1 MTSKA
6 EQRLQEIGVT
16 IPDAP
21 TPAANYLPFTRT
33 GNLVFVSGQV
43 PFVDGKLS
51 VTGTVGI
58 DASIEDAQGQAKV
71 CAINL
76 LAQLKVAFDGDLDRV
91 VQVVKLGA
99 FVASADDFHSQPVVV
114 NAASDLMVAAF
125 GDAGRHARFAVGSN
139 ALPLNCLV
147 EIDGVFEIA

>member
-58 DASIEDAQGQAKV
+58 DASIEDAQKRYR
-71 CAINL
+71 N
-76 LAQLKVAFDGDLDRV
+76 RW
-91 VQVVKLGA
+91 
-99 FVASADDFHSQPVVV
+99 H
-114 NAASDLMVAAF
+114 
-125 GDAGRHARFAVGSN
+125 
-139 ALPLNCLV
+139 
-147 EIDGVFEIA
+147 